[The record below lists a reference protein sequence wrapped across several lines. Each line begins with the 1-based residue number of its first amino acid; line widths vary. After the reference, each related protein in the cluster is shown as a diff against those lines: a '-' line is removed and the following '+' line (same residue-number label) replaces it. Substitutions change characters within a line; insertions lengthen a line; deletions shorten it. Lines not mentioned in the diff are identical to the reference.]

1 MVVVLDGQRGKD
13 GVVDERRA
21 QVGQHAGRVLPWV
34 FVKVLG
40 YEVVENCITKELKP
54 LVTI

>member
-1 MVVVLDGQRGKD
+1 MEKLRRDGLEVFVVVVLDGQRGKN

-21 QVGQHAGRVLPWV
+21 QVGQHAGGVLPRV

-40 YEVVENCITKELKP
+40 YEVV
-54 LVTI
+54 